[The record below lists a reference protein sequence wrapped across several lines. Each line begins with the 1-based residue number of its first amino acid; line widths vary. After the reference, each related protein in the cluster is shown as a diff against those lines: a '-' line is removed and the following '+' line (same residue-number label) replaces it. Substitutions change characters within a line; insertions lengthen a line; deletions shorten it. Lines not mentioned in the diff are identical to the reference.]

1 MGAWWPPRSSKPL
14 RPDYSGWVGS
24 IPTRSR
30 YFIKNK
36 HLEALLEDYFL
47 GFVSTDFFKFTALV
61 ADWWHKFQNLLFQYN
76 NPGEIEQ
83 TF

>member
-30 YFIKNK
+30 YFIKNN
-36 HLEALLEDYFL
+36 HLETFFCGVFFL
-47 GFVSTDFFKFTALV
+47 GFVSTDSFKFTAFV
-61 ADWWHKFQNLLFQYN
+61 ADGFINSGRC
-76 NPGEIEQ
+76 GEDNG
-83 TF
+83 

>member
-30 YFIKNK
+30 LIIPEAYSLSYGRNFGKELNFI
-36 HLEALLEDYFL
+36 DRY
-47 GFVSTDFFKFTALV
+47 
-61 ADWWHKFQNLLFQYN
+61 
-76 NPGEIEQ
+76 
-83 TF
+83 